1 MGEPGDAR
9 ELLSQLEAAN
19 RRLAEL
25 ESLYTGLH
33 QLQER
38 VRLYESAVVSANDV
52 IIITEA
58 EPLNVPGPRIVYVND
73 AFTRQ
78 TGYTAEEVIGKTPR
92 ILQGPKSDRETL
104 NCIHMALESW
114 QPILVEV
121 LNYRKDGSE
130 FWSEL
135 SIVPVPDEKGWYTH
149 WTSVQRDIT
158 ERKQAEERQVELLK
172 REQAARAEAEQ
183 ANRIKDEFLATL
195 SHELRTPLNAIV
207 GFSQL
212 LRMRQYDRPATDEI
226 ARTIERN
233 GKAQAQLVDD
243 LLDVSR
249 IITGKMRLEFRS
261 VSLQGVVRA
270 ALETI
275 TPSAQSKQIR
285 LIARLDP
292 EAGPVSGDETRLQQV
307 VWNLLSNAVKFTPRG
322 GEVQVSLACINSQIQ
337 LAITDT
343 GVGITAAFLP
353 HVFERFH
360 QGDGTTTRKYGGLG
374 LGLAIVRHL
383 VEVHGGTVGVE
394 SPGEGH
400 GSTFTVRLPLPVAQA
415 DSNYIPLTTLG
426 TEVVAGL
433 PRLEGL
439 RLLVVD
445 DEPDARKLLHLLLE
459 GCGAQVTVASS
470 SVEALRLIEQV
481 NPDVLVSDIGMPEQD
496 GYELIQQVRGRGLSV
511 PAVALTAYARSED
524 RMRALST
531 GFDTH
536 VPKPV
541 EIAELV
547 TVIQRLIQ
555 RG

>member
-1 MGEPGDAR
+1 MR
-9 ELLSQLEAAN
+9 ETDDDREAVYRLEAAN
-19 RRLAEL
+19 RQLSEL
-25 ESLYTGLH
+25 ELLH
-33 QLQER
+33 TELHNLQER

-52 IIITEA
+52 IVITEA
-58 EPLNVPGPRIVYVND
+58 EPLNTPGPRIIYVND
-73 AFTRQ
+73 AFTRH
-78 TGYTAEEVIGKTPR
+78 TGYAAEEVIGKTPR
-92 ILQGPKSDRETL
+92 ILQGPKSDRATL
-104 NCIHMALESW
+104 GRIRTALENW
-114 QPILVEV
+114 QPILVEL

-158 ERKQAEERQVELLK
+158 ERKQAEASRSALLK
-172 REQAARAEAEQ
+172 REQAARIEAEQ

-212 LRMRQYDRPATDEI
+212 LRMRRYDGPATDEI
-226 ARTIERN
+226 VRTIERN
-233 GKAQAQLVDD
+233 AKAQAQLVDD

-249 IITGKMRLEFRS
+249 IITGKMRLEFRP
-261 VSLQGVVRA
+261 VALQGVIRA

-275 TPSAQSKQIR
+275 TPSAEAKQIR
-285 LIARLDP
+285 LITRLDP
-292 EAGPVSGDETRLQQV
+292 EVGHVSGDATRLQQII
-307 VWNLLSNAVKFTPRG
+307 WNLLSNAIKFTPRE
-322 GEVQVSLACINSQIQ
+322 GEVQVCLTCINSQVQ
-337 LAITDT
+337 LAVADT
-343 GVGITAAFLP
+343 GVGIPAEFLP

-360 QGDGTTTRKYGGLG
+360 QGDGSTTRKYGGLG

-383 VEVHGGTVGVE
+383 VEAHGGTVGVQ
-394 SPGEGH
+394 SGGEGQ
-400 GSTFTVRLPLPVAQA
+400 GSTFTISLPLPVAQA
-415 DSNYIPLTTLG
+415 NSHHISLVTVSTG
-426 TEVVAGL
+426 MVAAL

-439 RLLVVD
+439 KLLVVD
-445 DEPDARKLLHLLLE
+445 DEPDARKLLGLLLE

-470 SVEALRLIEQV
+470 SAEALRVIEV
-481 NPDVLVSDIGMPEQD
+481 ANPDVLVSDIGMPEQD
-496 GYELIQQVRGRGLSV
+496 GYELIQQVRGRGFAV

-524 RMRALST
+524 RMRALAT

-547 TVIQRLIQ
+547 AVIQRLIQ